1 MANRHHHK
9 KLRAEVLARMKAT
22 GESYQRALSA
32 VTVSAVT
39 VPAVTVSAVTVGAM
53 TARPR
58 RATAIVDLV
67 HFTRFGRPMTLAT
80 FAGDAIDTFALFG
93 AAPRSAA
100 PSSPL
105 SLPAMRF
112 LRPRG
117 LN

>member
-22 GESYQRALSA
+22 GESYQRALAA
-32 VTVSAVT
+32 VSGRTGT
-39 VPAVTVSAVTVGAM
+39 PGAA

-58 RATAIVDLV
+58 GPAAIVDLV
-67 HFTRFGRPMTLAT
+67 HFTSFGRPMALAT
-80 FAGDAIDTFALFG
+80 FAGDAVDTFAVFG
-93 AAPRSAA
+93 AAPRSGNS
-100 PSSPL
+100 SSPL
-105 SLPAMRF
+105 FLPAMRF